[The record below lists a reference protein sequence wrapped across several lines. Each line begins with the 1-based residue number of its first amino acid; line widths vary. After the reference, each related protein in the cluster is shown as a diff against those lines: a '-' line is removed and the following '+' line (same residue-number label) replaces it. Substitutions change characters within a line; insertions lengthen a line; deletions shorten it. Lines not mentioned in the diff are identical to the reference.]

1 LIAIPASRLV
11 AGLMPVG
18 IRNHFKTSQVM
29 AARNGIHR
37 NF

>member
-1 LIAIPASRLV
+1 
-11 AGLMPVG
+11 MPVG